1 MTGVEEG
8 GREIPH
14 CCAKVIQSAE
24 KREMDMAYLP
34 NEIILVCNVAICVI
48 TLQSWGGIII
58 FISVYFLWEKKMFS
72 FILKWLQ
79 NKILS
84 IAELAGRL

>member
-24 KREMDMAYLP
+24 KREMDTAYLP
-34 NEIILVCNVAICVI
+34 NEIILACNVAICVI
-48 TLQSWGGIII
+48 TLQSWGGIIV
-58 FISVYFLWEKKMFS
+58 FVSVHFLGEKKICLVVS
-72 FILKWLQ
+72 
-79 NKILS
+79 
-84 IAELAGRL
+84 